1 VLSLDQINHT
11 GLISGM
17 NELSQIEMSVKA
29 AQKMV
34 GSATMQLDP
43 EAIHHAENAISDAKD
58 LMNRSSKTGVDQ
70 EFLSKQQQL
79 LNQCEHQ
86 LSEAKQ

>member
-1 VLSLDQINHT
+1 
-11 GLISGM
+11 
-17 NELSQIEMSVKA
+17 
-29 AQKMV
+29 
-34 GSATMQLDP
+34 
-43 EAIHHAENAISDAKD
+43 
-58 LMNRSSKTGVDQ
+58 MNRSSKTGVDQ

>member
-1 VLSLDQINHT
+1 MDQINHT

-34 GSATMQLDP
+34 GSATMQLDQ
-43 EAIHHAENAISDAKD
+43 EAIQHAENAIRDAKD

-70 EFLSKQQQL
+70 EFLAKQQEL
-79 LNQCEHQ
+79 LKQCEHQ
-86 LSEAKQ
+86 LSEAKH

>member
-1 VLSLDQINHT
+1 MEQINDT

-43 EAIHHAENAISDAKD
+43 EAIHHAENAIRDARD
-58 LMNRSSKTGVDQ
+58 IMNRSTKTDVDQ

-79 LNQCEHQ
+79 LEQCEHQ

>member
-1 VLSLDQINHT
+1 MDQINHS
-11 GLISGM
+11 GLSSGM

-58 LMNRSSKTGVDQ
+58 LMNRSTNPGVDQ
-70 EFLSKQQQL
+70 EFLTKQQQL
-79 LNQCEHQ
+79 LDQCEHQ

>member
-1 VLSLDQINHT
+1 MDQINHT

-17 NELSQIEMSVKA
+17 NDLEQIKMSVKA

-43 EAIHHAENAISDAKD
+43 EAMEHAENAIRDARN
-58 LMNRSSKTGVDQ
+58 LISMSPKTGVDE
-70 EFLSKQQQL
+70 EFLAKQKEL
-79 LNQCEHQ
+79 LQQCEHQ
-86 LSEAKQ
+86 LTEAKQ

>member
-1 VLSLDQINHT
+1 MDQINHT

-17 NELSQIEMSVKA
+17 NDLSQIEMSVKA

-34 GSATMQLDP
+34 GSATMQLDQ
-43 EAIHHAENAISDAKD
+43 EAFQHAENAIRDAKEI
-58 LMNRSSKTGVDQ
+58 MNRSTKTGVDQ

-79 LNQCEHQ
+79 LDQCEHQ
-86 LSEAKQ
+86 LTEAMK

>member
-1 VLSLDQINHT
+1 VDQINHT
-11 GLISGM
+11 DLISGM

-43 EAIHHAENAISDAKD
+43 EAIHHAENAIRDAKEI
-58 LMNRSSKTGVDQ
+58 MNRSPKTGVDQ
-70 EFLSKQQQL
+70 EFLLKQQEL

-86 LSEAKQ
+86 LSEANQ